1 VLTRY
6 KTAFLFGGGEAG
18 IFKQTKR
25 IMQYKTSMFPPFVC
39 NRSAIE
45 AREEKRVL
53 SAMPRGPPVDSECL
67 LEGLKTTRF
76 NPPRTN
82 FGQPPL
88 PPIQE
93 SVGRGEAAERA
104 FFNRLTKETRLAVNP
119 LLPCRSFP
127 PFEIS
132 LDGPPRKNLARMTLP
147 LIEKGFDR

>member
-1 VLTRY
+1 MCLLVAKLR
-6 KTAFLFGGGEAG
+6 LLQGEEAG
-18 IFKQTKR
+18 VCKQTKR
-25 IMQYKTSMFPPFVC
+25 IMQHCTSMFTPCLC

-53 SAMPRGPPVDSECL
+53 SAMPRGPPVDSERL
-67 LEGLKTTRF
+67 LEGLKATRF

-104 FFNRLTKETRLAVNP
+104 FFNRLTRETRLAVTP
-119 LLPCRSFP
+119 L
-127 PFEIS
+127 
-132 LDGPPRKNLARMTLP
+132 
-147 LIEKGFDR
+147 